1 MSLYFFVYLC
11 NKELVDYYYNK
22 ISEFFEKI
30 ALHSSYEQIWS
41 SADYSLRHKKN
52 KDLIESYEAKL
63 CEHALLEKTATNNRL
78 VQVQTMPMVVK
89 TAARG

>member
-30 ALHSSYEQIWS
+30 ALHSSYEQI
-41 SADYSLRHKKN
+41 
-52 KDLIESYEAKL
+52 
-63 CEHALLEKTATNNRL
+63 
-78 VQVQTMPMVVK
+78 
-89 TAARG
+89 